1 MKSNGVSQFTSCFG
15 TILSLM
21 ILIVISLYALM
32 KFEVMRGYGDTTY
45 QSFEEINVRGED
57 DVVDYDF

>member
-1 MKSNGVSQFTSCFG
+1 
-15 TILSLM
+15 M